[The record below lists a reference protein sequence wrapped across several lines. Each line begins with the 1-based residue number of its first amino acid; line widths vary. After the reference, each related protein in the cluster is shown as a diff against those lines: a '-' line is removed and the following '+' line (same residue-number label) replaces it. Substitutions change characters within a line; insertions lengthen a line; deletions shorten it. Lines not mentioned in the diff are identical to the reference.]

1 MVKNLH
7 QDQISFCSSYS
18 LCWAGTLA
26 QGSNSRRRQGSPHRC
41 CRSQENLSTQLCW
54 RVRKLFSWRLLEKR
68 PQQPHQTASIQL
80 EPEQVKMLD
89 EATKHIREAIMLG
102 RTDIIKKLLEEVWCS
117 LSEAKGKSKVL
128 SNKVL
133 WWPLFY
139 EIESEILAGLG
150 RLSRFELMTFLCFWW
165 LCILSCI
172 YNQFVASIHQNI
184 HGLQIFCFSEILL
197 IFCFCILDFF
207 IEIMQPFL
215 KLEQILNASQ
225 NVFHRIIFI
234 K

>member
-1 MVKNLH
+1 MLLNCDFCGSNNFDWKCSKKFSMSFLWSEEYKLHFEKFLSNSVDMVKNLH

-41 CRSQENLSTQLCW
+41 CRSHENLSTQLCW

-133 WWPLFY
+133 WWPLF
-139 EIESEILAGLG
+139 
-150 RLSRFELMTFLCFWW
+150 
-165 LCILSCI
+165 
-172 YNQFVASIHQNI
+172 
-184 HGLQIFCFSEILL
+184 
-197 IFCFCILDFF
+197 
-207 IEIMQPFL
+207 
-215 KLEQILNASQ
+215 
-225 NVFHRIIFI
+225 
-234 K
+234 